1 MKSSTRIQM
10 FVLILALGSLSV
22 TQAQQKLS
30 GSYTMTIGPQIASQ
44 ETFTITVDASGAI
57 EAQADVQSGPN
68 KIHSV
73 TKATKERPQSFAFT
87 VPNRA
92 GSTVIFTGNTAKIS
106 TTGQADREV
115 NTQANVV
122 LENGLWHQ
130 LIFLLKQYDAVRG
143 GSQTFKAFLPSQTLE
158 LQIQLERT
166 ETPTVDVKGNHVATE
181 HYRATTSQGVIIDLW
196 TDNDRVPLVIGVATQ
211 DLKVVRTGSEA
222 LAELLLPKSKP
233 PPKLENFT
241 SEEVNFANGDVKLA
255 GTLTL
260 PKASKAPFPAAV
272 IITGSG
278 SQDRDGAMGVFNL
291 YKLVAEALSNAGV
304 AVLRADDRGVGK
316 SVLTDPKR
324 PTSYRDLINDSRAA
338 VEYLTQRG
346 EIDKTRIALVG
357 HSEGAETALTIA
369 SEDPRVAA
377 IILLAGCARP
387 VDRVALEQSIY
398 QTALQRPI
406 DPNDSN
412 SLPEIFRTIL
422 QRFEAARNEKAPASG
437 PDANAWFREH
447 INSDPS
453 ALARRVKCPVLIL
466 NGERDALVLA
476 HNAIELAQALIAGGN
491 KQVRLRIFPNLT
503 HLFTPAS
510 PDRNEPPQQTTI
522 VSAEMLQTVS
532 DWASKTLSSKSP

>member
-1 MKSSTRIQM
+1 MKISIRIQM
-10 FVLILALGSLSV
+10 FALILALGSLSV

-30 GSYTMTIGPQIASQ
+30 GSYTMTIGPQMIAQ
-44 ETFTITVDASGAI
+44 ETFTITLDANGGM
-57 EAQADVQSGPN
+57 EAEADVQSGPN
-68 KIHSV
+68 KVHTV
-73 TKATKERPQSFAFT
+73 TKATKAGPQSFAFT
-87 VPNRA
+87 VPDQPDTTVTFSG
-92 GSTVIFTGNTAKIS
+92 GSAKIS
-106 TTGQADREV
+106 TKGKPDREV
-115 NTQANVV
+115 NTQATVV

-130 LIFLLKQYDAVRG
+130 IIFLLKQYDAARG
-143 GSQTFKAFLPSQTLE
+143 GSQTFNAFLPSQTAE

-166 ETPTVDVKGNHVATE
+166 ETPTVDVKGYHVATE
-181 HYRATTSQGVIIDLW
+181 HYRATTSQGVIIELW
-196 TDNDRVPLVIGVATQ
+196 TDNDRVPLVIGVPTQ
-211 DLKVVRTGSEA
+211 NVKVVRTGSEA
-222 LAELLLPKSKP
+222 LAEVLLPKSTP
-233 PPKLENFT
+233 PTKVETFT

-260 PKASKAPFPAAV
+260 PKTGKGPFPAAV
-272 IITGSG
+272 IISGSG
-278 SQDRDGAMGVFNL
+278 SQDRDGMMGVFNL
-291 YKLVAEALSNAGV
+291 YKLVAESLSNAGV

-316 SVLTDPKR
+316 SVMPDLKR

-338 VEYLTQRG
+338 FEYLTQRG

-377 IILLAGCARP
+377 IVLLAGSARP

-398 QTALQRPI
+398 QAALQRPI

-412 SLPEIFRTIL
+412 SLSAISQTIL
-422 QRFEAARNEKAPASG
+422 QRFDVARNEKAPASG
-437 PDANAWFREH
+437 PDRDAWFREH
-447 INSDPS
+447 LNSDPS

-503 HLFTPAS
+503 HVFTPAS
-510 PDRNEPPQQTTI
+510 LEKNAPSDQSVI

-532 DWASKTLSSKSP
+532 EWASKILSSH